1 MRSMTNT
8 NFSCKA
14 GGGEGGV
21 GEAVVFATLG
31 NPAFD
36 GMTWRSVLCFLSGAA
51 PKPGSHREF
60 PIGGGML
67 RLSRTF
73 EGVRLTAL
81 DFRLE
86 SRPSFYYI
94 TEFMN
99 KRPPAKKP
107 QAKTQTVKKQIPV
120 KKIAP
125 DRIEE
130 LVKKHIGNIGV
141 AENAFKSASALLE
154 KHKTKYPEL
163 EQYIEHVSAS
173 DRSIQILE
181 DIKDPRRA
189 HYIFKILL
197 AGVEPAYQVAHPGE
211 KDHTS
216 VDRAAWISTFEEA
229 LAKAI
234 VQIVL
239 SRQAEQASQAV
250 GSPKE

>member
-1 MRSMTNT
+1 M
-8 NFSCKA
+8 F
-14 GGGEGGV
+14 
-21 GEAVVFATLG
+21 
-31 NPAFD
+31 
-36 GMTWRSVLCFLSGAA
+36 
-51 PKPGSHREF
+51 
-60 PIGGGML
+60 

-81 DFRLE
+81 HFRLE
-86 SRPSFYYI
+86 RRPCFHYINGIHEQASSRQ
-94 TEFMN
+94 
-99 KRPPAKKP
+99 KP
-107 QAKTQTVKKQIPV
+107 QAKIQTVKKQIPV

-130 LVKKHIGNIGV
+130 LVKKHLGNIGE
-141 AENAFKSASALLE
+141 AENAFKSVSALLE

-163 EQYIEHVSAS
+163 EQYIEHVSTS

-181 DIKDPRRA
+181 DVKDPRRA

-197 AGVEPAYQVAHPGE
+197 TGVEPAYQVAHPGE
-211 KDHTS
+211 KDHTN

>member
-1 MRSMTNT
+1 
-8 NFSCKA
+8 
-14 GGGEGGV
+14 
-21 GEAVVFATLG
+21 
-31 NPAFD
+31 
-36 GMTWRSVLCFLSGAA
+36 
-51 PKPGSHREF
+51 
-60 PIGGGML
+60 ML
-67 RLSRTF
+67 RLNRTF

-86 SRPSFYYI
+86 RRPSFHYI
-94 TEFMN
+94 NGIHEQA
-99 KRPPAKKP
+99 PPRQKASGQDTNGKK
-107 QAKTQTVKKQIPV
+107 A
-120 KKIAP
+120 KIAP

-130 LVKKHIGNIGV
+130 LVKKHLGKIGE

-163 EQYIEHVSAS
+163 EQYIEHVSPS
-173 DRSIQILE
+173 DRSIQML
-181 DIKDPRRA
+181 DDVKDPRRS

-197 AGVEPAYQVAHPGE
+197 TGVEPAYQVAHPGE
-211 KDHTS
+211 KDHTN

>member
-1 MRSMTNT
+1 M
-8 NFSCKA
+8 
-14 GGGEGGV
+14 
-21 GEAVVFATLG
+21 
-31 NPAFD
+31 
-36 GMTWRSVLCFLSGAA
+36 
-51 PKPGSHREF
+51 
-60 PIGGGML
+60 
-67 RLSRTF
+67 
-73 EGVRLTAL
+73 LTAGVSQL
-81 DFRLE
+81 SCSASAGLLKKFALPLSIFASKDV
-86 SRPSFYYI
+86 RPFHYTKSV
-94 TEFMN
+94 N

-107 QAKTQTVKKQIPV
+107 QTKIQTVKKQIPV

-130 LVKKHIGNIGV
+130 LVKKHLGKIGE

-163 EQYIEHVSAS
+163 EQYMENVSSS

-189 HYIFKILL
+189 HHIFKILL
-197 AGVEPAYQVAHPGE
+197 TGVGSAGQVAHPGE
-211 KDHTS
+211 KDHTK
-216 VDRAAWISTFEEA
+216 VDRATWVSTSEEA

-239 SRQAEQASQAV
+239 SRQAEQASKAV

>member
-1 MRSMTNT
+1 MLKEFALPLSIFASKDVRAFTIVNGIHEQASSRQKASGQDTNGK
-8 NFSCKA
+8 KA
-14 GGGEGGV
+14 I
-21 GEAVVFATLG
+21 
-31 NPAFD
+31 
-36 GMTWRSVLCFLSGAA
+36 
-51 PKPGSHREF
+51 
-60 PIGGGML
+60 PI
-67 RLSRTF
+67 
-73 EGVRLTAL
+73 
-81 DFRLE
+81 
-86 SRPSFYYI
+86 
-94 TEFMN
+94 
-99 KRPPAKKP
+99 
-107 QAKTQTVKKQIPV
+107 

-130 LVKKHIGNIGV
+130 LVKKHLENIGE
-141 AENAFKSASALLE
+141 AENAFKSVSALLE

-163 EQYIEHVSAS
+163 EQYIERVSAS

-197 AGVEPAYQVAHPGE
+197 TGVQPAYQVAHPGE
-211 KDHTS
+211 KDHTN

-250 GSPKE
+250 GSQKE

>member
-1 MRSMTNT
+1 MR
-8 NFSCKA
+8 
-14 GGGEGGV
+14 
-21 GEAVVFATLG
+21 
-31 NPAFD
+31 
-36 GMTWRSVLCFLSGAA
+36 
-51 PKPGSHREF
+51 
-60 PIGGGML
+60 
-67 RLSRTF
+67 RLNRTF

-86 SRPSFYYI
+86 CRPSFYYI
-94 TEFMN
+94 NGIHEQA
-99 KRPPAKKP
+99 PPAKKP
-107 QAKTQTVKKQIPV
+107 PAKTQTVKKQIPV

-130 LVKKHIGNIGV
+130 LVKKHLGKIGE
-141 AENAFKSASALLE
+141 AESAFKSASALLE

-181 DIKDPRRA
+181 DTKDPRRA

-197 AGVEPAYQVAHPGE
+197 TGVESAYQVAHPGE
-211 KDHTS
+211 KDHTN

-239 SRQAEQASQAV
+239 SRQAEQASQGV